1 MQDCW
6 VGDSLS
12 ASDEGSIIS
21 IAKRWG
27 AVVPATG
34 NIVHHGKI
42 GGRMDYKAMVV
53 GGLGGAAF
61 GYLVSSFLTRNG
73 CGAVACRINR
83 SPRVATLYYAFI
95 GASLG
100 LTLHAF

>member
-1 MQDCW
+1 MGLK
-6 VGDSLS
+6 V
-12 ASDEGSIIS
+12 
-21 IAKRWG
+21 
-27 AVVPATG
+27 VVPAWV
-34 NIVHHGKI
+34 IIRKDGK
-42 GGRMDYKAMVV
+42 GMDYRAMVW

-61 GYLVSSFLTRNG
+61 GFLLSSFLTRDG

-83 SPRVATLYYAFI
+83 SPKVATVYYAVI

>member
-1 MQDCW
+1 
-6 VGDSLS
+6 
-12 ASDEGSIIS
+12 
-21 IAKRWG
+21 
-27 AVVPATG
+27 
-34 NIVHHGKI
+34 
-42 GGRMDYKAMVV
+42 MDYRAMVW

-61 GYLVSSFLTRNG
+61 GFLLSSYLSREG

-83 SPRVATLYYAFI
+83 SPKVATVYYGVI

>member
-1 MQDCW
+1 
-6 VGDSLS
+6 
-12 ASDEGSIIS
+12 
-21 IAKRWG
+21 
-27 AVVPATG
+27 
-34 NIVHHGKI
+34 
-42 GGRMDYKAMVV
+42 MVW

-61 GYLVSSFLTRNG
+61 GFLLSSFLTRDG

-83 SPRVATLYYAFI
+83 SPKVATVYYAVI